1 MSSAG
6 FSPPPIPPKPP
17 VEGECCE
24 RGCERCMW
32 VYYREALQRY
42 ETALAEWR
50 RRHEPP
56 IWARAARGR
65 ARAIL

>member
-56 IWARAARGR
+56 I
-65 ARAIL
+65 